1 MSRILTNF
9 AAISY
14 EKNIA
19 ITMLSRL
26 TSLLTH
32 TFKMFCL
39 GILLWTVCSCTR
51 QKGEI
56 PNPQNAMYY
65 WRQELKLSEAE
76 RSFINRQKV
85 GKVYLHLFDV
95 VRRNG
100 ELSPSTTLAFTDTF
114 PTQTEVIPTVFMAVN
129 VMNDT
134 TGLSALPQLIAR
146 RVVQMMEQNDLP
158 LPTELQIDF
167 DWTRRNQERYF
178 NFLSELRKAFEKEG
192 GSKLSATIRLHQL
205 GMEAPPVDY
214 GALMVYNVG
223 NLSDF
228 DEECSILTKRRIEP
242 YLRYLPRY
250 SLPLCVAL
258 PVYSWNLLFHD
269 KKFTCILR
277 GVDIG
282 DTARFKPID
291 ESHYLSVDYQPIP
304 PTGVAMRGEGR
315 IFPGDIVRHEFVP
328 ADVLMDV
335 RRTLADLRPGMCD
348 QVILYH
354 LDENQLKQYSNETL
368 QTLFSGH

>member
-1 MSRILTNF
+1 
-9 AAISY
+9 
-14 EKNIA
+14 
-19 ITMLSRL
+19 MLSRPI
-26 TSLLTH
+26 SLLSRSC
-32 TFKMFCL
+32 KMLCL
-39 GILLWTVCSCTR
+39 GILLWMAYGCTR
-51 QKGEI
+51 QKSEI
-56 PNPQNAMYY
+56 PDPQNAMYY
-65 WRQELKLSEAE
+65 WRQELKLNEAE
-76 RSFINRQKV
+76 RSFINHQKV
-85 GKVYLHLFDV
+85 EKVYLHLFDV

-100 ELSPSTTLAFTDTF
+100 ELIPSTTLTFTDTL
-114 PTQTEVIPTVFMAVN
+114 PAQIEVIPTVFLAVN

-134 TGLSALPQLIAR
+134 TGLSALPQLIAK
-146 RVVQMMEQNDLP
+146 RVSQMMEQNGLAK
-158 LPTELQIDF
+158 PTELQIDF

-178 NFLSELRKAFEKEG
+178 NFLSELRKAFEAEG

-205 GMEAPPVDY
+205 GMKAPPVDY

-223 NLSDF
+223 KLTDF

-250 SLPLCVAL
+250 SLPLCAAL

-291 ESHYLSVDYQPIP
+291 ESHYLSVEYQPIP

-335 RRTLADLRPGMCD
+335 RRRLADLRPGICD

-368 QTLFSGH
+368 QMLFSGH

>member
-1 MSRILTNF
+1 
-9 AAISY
+9 
-14 EKNIA
+14 
-19 ITMLSRL
+19 MLSRL

-205 GMEAPPVDY
+205 GMKAPPVDY

>member
-1 MSRILTNF
+1 
-9 AAISY
+9 
-14 EKNIA
+14 
-19 ITMLSRL
+19 MLSRL
-26 TSLLTH
+26 TPLLSH
-32 TFKMFCL
+32 FCKMFCL
-39 GILLWTVCSCTR
+39 SILLWMACGCTR
-51 QKGEI
+51 QRSEI
-56 PNPQNAMYY
+56 PDPRNAMYY

-76 RSFINRQKV
+76 RSFIDRQKV

-100 ELSPSTTLAFTDTF
+100 ELIPATTLTVRDTL
-114 PTQTEVIPTVFMAVN
+114 PAQIEVIPTVFLAVD

-134 TGLSALPQLIAR
+134 TGLAALPGLVAQ
-146 RVVQMMEQNDLP
+146 RVGQMMEQNGLAK
-158 LPTELQIDF
+158 PTELQIDF
-167 DWTRRNQERYF
+167 DWTRRNQQRYF
-178 NFLSELRKAFEKEG
+178 GFLHELRQAFEAQG
-192 GSKLSATIRLHQL
+192 GARLSATIRLHQL
-205 GMEAPPVDY
+205 GLEAPPVDY

-223 NLSDF
+223 RLTDF
-228 DEECSILTKRRIEP
+228 DEECSILTRRGIEP

-250 SLPLCVAL
+250 SLPLCAAL

-291 ESHYLSVDYQPIP
+291 QSHYLSVEYQPIP

-315 IFPGDIVRHEFVP
+315 IFPGDVVRHELVP
-328 ADVLMDV
+328 ADVLLDV
-335 RRTLADLRPGMCD
+335 RRSLADLRPGICD